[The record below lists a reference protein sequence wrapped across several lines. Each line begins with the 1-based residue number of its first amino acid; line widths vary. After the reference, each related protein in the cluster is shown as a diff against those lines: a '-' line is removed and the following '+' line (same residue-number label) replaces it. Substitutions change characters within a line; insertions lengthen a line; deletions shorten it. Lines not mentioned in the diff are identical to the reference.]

1 LIQASI
7 SFRPLS
13 NISVDVILVWG
24 ATEPI
29 YLGGRAVVAET
40 PSTGR
45 SQGMF
50 GNRLLDALP
59 PGDRRRI
66 RPLLTREHMQ
76 MKQLLYEPGGRIE
89 AMYFPV
95 DSVASIL
102 TTLSDGAGVEIAT
115 VGNEGMLGSPVVLG
129 SDAMPTREFCQIQ
142 VPGAVLRMD
151 KQSFAEVLSQ
161 NDPFTEVIQLYV
173 QALFT
178 QIAQQV
184 ACNALHSV
192 EERCSRWL
200 LLTHDRVHSD
210 SFPLTQ
216 EFLAQMLG
224 VRRASVTLA
233 AGALQN
239 AGLIRYRRGQLE
251 VLDRQGLEDV
261 SCECYRV
268 LRDEFDRLLGRSPGV
283 QASKRSAKPPSAS
296 RRPLKRQSR
305 SRRSAR

>member
-1 LIQASI
+1 VARSHTGERDQA
-7 SFRPLS
+7 L
-13 NISVDVILVWG
+13 L
-24 ATEPI
+24 
-29 YLGGRAVVAET
+29 
-40 PSTGR
+40 
-45 SQGMF
+45 

-59 PGDRRRI
+59 PADKRRI
-66 RPLLTREHMQ
+66 RPLLQRESARI
-76 MKQLLYEPGGRIE
+76 KQVLYEPGARIE

-95 DSVASIL
+95 DAVASIL

-115 VGNEGMLGSPVVLG
+115 VGNEGMLGSPVVLS
-129 SDAMPTREFCQIQ
+129 SDAMPAREFCQVQ
-142 VPGAVLRMD
+142 VPGDLLRMD
-151 KQSFAEVLSQ
+151 KQSFAEVLSRD
-161 NDPFTEVIQLYV
+161 DPFREVIQLYV

-192 EERCSRWL
+192 EERCCRWL

-233 AGALQN
+233 AGALQS
-239 AGLIRYRRGQLE
+239 AGLIRYRRGQM
-251 VLDRQGLEDV
+251 VIVDREGLEDV

-268 LRDEFDRLLGRSPGV
+268 LHDEFDRLLGS
-283 QASKRSAKPPSAS
+283 PPSAVPTRRIS
-296 RRPLKRQSR
+296 RTSNVARRAAKKQS
-305 SRRSAR
+305 